1 MSEIEQSIAALA
13 RQDGRYHVDAYLF
26 VFDSLAYARDTMQ
39 LMGDVEEEEAAEG
52 ELEEDFEERHL
63 TGQQLCEAIRRLA
76 LEQFGYMAKLVFNQW
91 GVTKTDD
98 FGHIVFNLIE
108 VGQMRKTEHD
118 RREDFFGVFDFDEDL
133 VANYKITSAE

>member
-26 VFDSLAYARDTMQ
+26 VFDALGYARDSMQ
-39 LMGDVEEEEAAEG
+39 LMGEVTEGDDPEE
-52 ELEEDFEERHL
+52 LEERHL
-63 TGQQLCEAIRRLA
+63 TGQQLCEAIRQLA
-76 LEQFGYMAKLVFNQW
+76 LEQFGYMAKLVLNQW

-118 RREDFFGVFDFDEDL
+118 RREDFNGVFDFDQDL
-133 VANYKITSAE
+133 VAQYKITAPE